1 VLSTCL
7 VLCAYAKPRITGQLV
22 EQIDEEVVPVEFKEE
37 FAEYYARRPR
47 AIGAQDLAEEDT
59 DTEEDPEQQKQEDE
73 QEKDQNEDEEE
84 KGEEELK
91 EGEITH
97 NIETEAEGQNMVLKV
112 VDRMKI
118 MNKWI
123 NGIVENWEDIIKESG
138 VVSEADMEEAQALG
152 RSNAL
157 VSDDENVEYDMM
169 EEAEEA
175 EDTDKEATTTEGDD
189 EELPSEGDD
198 EELPSEGDDEELPS
212 ESDDKEAE
220 EGDAEEAEGVD
231 EEAEKD
237 EDEAQ
242 IDESDAE
249 MSDDSIADFMES
261 I

>member
-1 VLSTCL
+1 MRFPAALMVLSTCL

-73 QEKDQNEDEEE
+73 QEKDQNEDE

-123 NGIVENWEDIIKESG
+123 SGIVENWEDIIKESG

-175 EDTDKEATTTEGDD
+175 EDTDKEATTTEGDN
-189 EELPSEGDD
+189 EGLPSEGDD
-198 EELPSEGDDEELPS
+198 EE
-212 ESDDKEAE
+212 
-220 EGDAEEAEGVD
+220 
-231 EEAEKD
+231 
-237 EDEAQ
+237 
-242 IDESDAE
+242 
-249 MSDDSIADFMES
+249 
-261 I
+261 